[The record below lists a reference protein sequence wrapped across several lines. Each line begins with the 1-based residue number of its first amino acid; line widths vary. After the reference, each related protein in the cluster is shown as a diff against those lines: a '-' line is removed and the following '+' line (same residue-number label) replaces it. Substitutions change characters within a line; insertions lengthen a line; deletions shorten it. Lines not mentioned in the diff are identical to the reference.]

1 MRRSKGFTLIELLA
15 VIVILGVIMLI
26 AIPSVTGYITS
37 SRKNSFASTGAN
49 IIDAVRKYAIAANGL
64 PNYTGDKVVYRVVDE
79 NGKIAVKLDSG
90 GTKSAFGAAWIA
102 GYNYVVIEATDNNNY
117 NYYYAG
123 YDASGNFIPLT
134 LEDDLKG
141 GVVQNVSEL
150 SKGETIDSKIKKL
163 PTDDDDTTTWPIS
176 GSTQVDFV
184 DNYNIAISGTADNVR
199 LYRLYP
205 NNGDV
210 LL

>member
-49 IIDAVRKYAIAANGL
+49 IIDAVRKYAITANGL
-64 PNYTGDKVVYRVVDE
+64 PNYTGDKVVYRVVDSG
-79 NGKIAVKLDSG
+79 GKIAVKLDSG
-90 GTKSAFGAAWIA
+90 GTKSAFGAAWIP

-134 LEDDLKG
+134 PEDDLKG

-150 SKGETIDSKIKKL
+150 SDTETIDSKIFKL
-163 PTDDDDTTTWPIS
+163 PVADNDATWPTS

-184 DNYNIAISGTADNVR
+184 DGYDISVEQDDSDLAR

>member
-1 MRRSKGFTLIELLA
+1 MKRSKGFTLIELLA

-49 IIDAVRKYAIAANGL
+49 IIDAVRKYAITANGL

-79 NGKIAVKLDSG
+79 TGNIAVKLDSG
-90 GTKSAFGAAWIA
+90 GTKSAFGAAWKS

-123 YDASGNFIPLT
+123 YDASGNYIPLT
-134 LEDDLKG
+134 LEDELKG
-141 GVVQNVSEL
+141 GVVKNISEL
-150 SKGETIDSKIKKL
+150 TDGKTIDSEIKQL
-163 PTDDDDTTTWPIS
+163 PVADDDATWPTD
-176 GSTQVDFV
+176 GSTQADFV
-184 DNYNIAISGTADNVR
+184 DGYNLAISGTADPVR

>member
-49 IIDAVRKYAIAANGL
+49 IIDAVRKYAITANGL

-79 NGKIAVKLDSG
+79 NGDIAVKLDSG

-123 YDASGNFIPLT
+123 YDASGNYIPLT

-141 GVVQNVSEL
+141 GVVKNTSEL
-150 SKGETIDSKIKKL
+150 ADGKDIDDEIFKL
-163 PTDDDDTTTWPIS
+163 PESDDDTSVWT
-176 GSTQVDFV
+176 GGVDFV
-184 DNYNIAISGTADNVR
+184 DGFDISIAQDGSDPVR

>member
-49 IIDAVRKYAIAANGL
+49 IIDAVRKYAITANGL

-90 GTKSAFGAAWIA
+90 GTKSAFGAAWIP

-134 LEDDLKG
+134 PEDDLKG

-150 SKGETIDSKIKKL
+150 SDTETIDSKIFKL
-163 PTDDDDTTTWPIS
+163 PTDDDDTTAWP
-176 GSTQVDFV
+176 GGVDFV
-184 DNYNIAISGTADNVR
+184 DGYDISVEQDDSDLAR

>member
-1 MRRSKGFTLIELLA
+1 MSDQWITILLPSFELLW
-15 VIVILGVIMLI
+15 
-26 AIPSVTGYITS
+26 TS
-37 SRKNSFASTGAN
+37 YTNKYNLRKNSFASTGAN
-49 IIDAVRKYAIAANGL
+49 IIDAVRKYAITANGL

-134 LEDDLKG
+134 PEDDLKG

-150 SKGETIDSKIKKL
+150 SDGETIDSKIFKL
-163 PTDDDDTTTWPIS
+163 PVADDDATWPTS

-184 DNYNIAISGTADNVR
+184 DGYDISVEQDDSDLAR

>member
-1 MRRSKGFTLIELLA
+1 MKRSKGFTLIELLA

-49 IIDAVRKYAIAANGL
+49 IIDAVRKYAITANGL

-79 NGKIAVKLDSG
+79 NGDIAVKLDSG
-90 GTKSAFGAAWIA
+90 GTKSAFGAAWIK

-123 YDASGNFIPLT
+123 RDASGNYIPLT

-141 GVVQNVSEL
+141 GVVKNISEL
-150 SKGETIDSKIKKL
+150 ADGKDIDDEIFKL
-163 PTDDDDTTTWPIS
+163 PESDDDTSVWT
-176 GSTQVDFV
+176 GGVDFV
-184 DNYNIAISGTADNVR
+184 DGFDISIAQDGSDPVR

>member
-1 MRRSKGFTLIELLA
+1 
-15 VIVILGVIMLI
+15 MLI

-49 IIDAVRKYAIAANGL
+49 IIDAVRKYAITANGL

-150 SKGETIDSKIKKL
+150 SKG
-163 PTDDDDTTTWPIS
+163 
-176 GSTQVDFV
+176 
-184 DNYNIAISGTADNVR
+184 R
-199 LYRLYP
+199 
-205 NNGDV
+205 NN
-210 LL
+210 

>member
-1 MRRSKGFTLIELLA
+1 MA

-49 IIDAVRKYAIAANGL
+49 IIDAVRKYAITANGL

-90 GTKSAFGAAWIA
+90 GTKSAFGAAWMP
-102 GYNYVVIEATDNNNY
+102 GYNYVVIEATDNNN
-117 NYYYAG
+117 G

-134 LEDDLKG
+134 LEDELKG

-150 SKGETIDSKIKKL
+150 SDGETIDNKIFKL
-163 PTDDDDTTTWPIS
+163 PVADDDATWPTS

-184 DNYNIAISGTADNVR
+184 DGYDISVEQDDSDLAR

>member
-49 IIDAVRKYAIAANGL
+49 IIDAVRKYAITANGL

-79 NGKIAVKLDSG
+79 NGDIAVKLDSG
-90 GTKSAFGAAWIA
+90 GTKSAFGAAWIK

-123 YDASGNFIPLT
+123 YDASGNYIPLT
-134 LEDDLKG
+134 LEDELKG
-141 GVVQNVSEL
+141 GVVKNTSEL
-150 SKGETIDSKIKKL
+150 ADGKDIDDEIFKL
-163 PTDDDDTTTWPIS
+163 PESDDDTSVWPGGEDFHDGFDIS
-176 GSTQVDFV
+176 IAQDGSDP
-184 DNYNIAISGTADNVR
+184 VR

>member
-49 IIDAVRKYAIAANGL
+49 IIDAVRKYAITANGL

-90 GTKSAFGAAWIA
+90 GTKSAFGAAWKQ

-134 LEDDLKG
+134 LEDELKG
-141 GVVQNVSEL
+141 GVVENVSEL
-150 SKGETIDSKIKKL
+150 SDTETIDNRIKKL
-163 PTDDDDTTTWPIS
+163 PTDDDDTTTWPTS
-176 GSTQVDFV
+176 GSTQVDFA
-184 DNYNIAISGTADNVR
+184 DNYNIAISGTDNVR

>member
-49 IIDAVRKYAIAANGL
+49 IIDAVRKYAITANGL
-64 PNYTGDKVVYRVVDE
+64 PNYTGDKVVYRVVDSG
-79 NGKIAVKLDSG
+79 GKIAVKLDSG
-90 GTKSAFGAAWIA
+90 GTKSAFGAAWIP

-123 YDASGNFIPLT
+123 HDASGNFIPLT
-134 LEDDLKG
+134 LEDELKG

-150 SKGETIDSKIKKL
+150 SDGETIDSKIFKL
-163 PTDDDDTTTWPIS
+163 PVADDDATWPTS
-176 GSTQVDFV
+176 DSTQVDFV
-184 DNYNIAISGTADNVR
+184 DGYDISVEQDDSDLAR

>member
-49 IIDAVRKYAIAANGL
+49 IIDAVRKYAITANGL

-134 LEDDLKG
+134 PEDDLKG

-150 SKGETIDSKIKKL
+150 SDSETIDSKIFKL
-163 PTDDDDTTTWPIS
+163 PVADDDTTAWP
-176 GSTQVDFV
+176 GGVDFV
-184 DNYNIAISGTADNVR
+184 DGYDISVEQDDSDLAR